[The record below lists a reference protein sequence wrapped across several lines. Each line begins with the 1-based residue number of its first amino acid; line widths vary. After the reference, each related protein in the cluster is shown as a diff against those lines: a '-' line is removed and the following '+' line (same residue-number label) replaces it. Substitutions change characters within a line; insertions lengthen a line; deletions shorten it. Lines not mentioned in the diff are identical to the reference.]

1 MDGETFFLLFNLFR
15 FELIP
20 HTLLAPG
27 QACLRKLDSSVVI
40 FLSNVKNSYNKRN
53 KNSWKKKV
61 YVLFLSIYLILWSIL
76 SFDPNVFAC
85 FVMEI
90 CFSRFLTLHARFYW
104 KYNNV
109 LKVNTIVI
117 RCTIYNVKMK
127 VWIENRLKW
136 FRNR

>member
-20 HTLLAPG
+20 HTLLVPG

-61 YVLFLSIYLILWSIL
+61 YVLFLSIHLILWSKCIC
-76 SFDPNVFAC
+76 VFAC
-85 FVMEI
+85 LVMEI